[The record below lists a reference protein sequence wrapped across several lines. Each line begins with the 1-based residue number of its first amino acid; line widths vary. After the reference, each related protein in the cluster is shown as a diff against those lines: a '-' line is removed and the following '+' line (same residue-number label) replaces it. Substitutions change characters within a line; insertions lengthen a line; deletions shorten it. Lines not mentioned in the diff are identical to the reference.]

1 MFPNQMNKKMSK
13 VPGGRSRPS
22 ESRELA
28 SVVSCSALP
37 GSTLPPLLGL
47 LSHPSLRPLFIIGVG
62 VVRHAH
68 MEVTRQLCRD
78 GPLPPPLCESQVINW
93 FTRGVSAFTCW
104 VILLV
109 PVPQFLRKKVF
120 SWARDVVQLVES
132 LCDIHRG

>member
-1 MFPNQMNKKMSK
+1 MSK
-13 VPGGRSRPS
+13 VPGGS

-47 LSHPSLRPLFIIGVG
+47 LSHPSLRPLFIIGVD
-62 VVRHAH
+62 VCRHEH
-68 MEVTRQLCRD
+68 MEVARQLCRD

-109 PVPQFLRKKVF
+109 PVPPIFKKKKCI
-120 SWARDVVQLVES
+120 L
-132 LCDIHRG
+132 LG